1 MECRCSSSAGQSKS
15 LSCPSSRNTSGTA
28 SPVSSCGGARP
39 PDTQD
44 CQGQCREAPQGGG
57 VTEGWSRLEEDKE
70 QEEWREEGAENALD
84 HTVEKAPEVE
94 DLLVRLPQPNPK

>member
-1 MECRCSSSAGQSKS
+1 MECRCSSSAGQSKA
-15 LSCPSSRNTSGTA
+15 LSCPFPRNTSGTA
-28 SPVSSCGGARP
+28 SPVASCGGARP

-57 VTEGWSRLEEDKE
+57 VTEGWSRLEDGGG
-70 QEEWREEGAENALD
+70 EEWREEGAENALD